1 MNEARQISAPCV
13 PQRVEDGVC
22 RLRAVVATYRSALQ
36 AFTLAVSP
44 AELMRLCGKAEPG
57 QPDSCLHSRLDPQ
70 RDPQRDS
77 QLLRLRDSVMV
88 CGLAL
93 PSAIVVAVAGGR
105 MQCESDHLYTLDLR
119 PDAGDALIVLEG
131 QDRLDQLARGE
142 RGDCKTL
149 VTAVLCHTVID
160 GAMSPTMASLAS
172 LTSITSLTSPAAY
185 QTSSTSRSK
194 WPARM

>member
-70 RDPQRDS
+70 RDPQ
-77 QLLRLRDSVMV
+77 LLRLRDSVMA

-131 QDRLDQLARGE
+131 QDRLEQLARGE

-172 LTSITSLTSPAAY
+172 LTSITSPAAY

>member
-1 MNEARQISAPCV
+1 MNEARQ
-13 PQRVEDGVC
+13 DGAC

-44 AELMRLCGKAEPG
+44 AELMRLRGAGESG
-57 QPDSCLHSRLDPQ
+57 QPDSQ
-70 RDPQRDS
+70 RDSQRDS
-77 QLLRLRDSVMV
+77 QLDTQLRRLRDSVMA

-105 MQCESDHLYTLDLR
+105 MQCESDHLYTLDLH

-131 QDRLDQLARGE
+131 HARLEQLARGE

-149 VTAVLCHTVID
+149 VTAVLCHTVIG
-160 GAMSPTMASLAS
+160 GAMESAVAVAPV
-172 LTSITSLTSPAAY
+172 AY